1 MEISTTCATSATPA
15 CRSLTSCSP
24 LRYAQDVISEET
36 LNRNK
41 NLLVSYSQ
49 RFLDAMT
56 RPELLA
62 KFPRGVRAIGGMT
75 LATAEAAHLD
85 APAKFVGGFLV
96 LRLLAPALTAP
107 NTAHLVPENTELT
120 ELTRRNLVLLSKVI
134 QTLSNRTTVLKEESM
149 KALKEFFDSNFDKME
164 AFLLEFA
171 QDPQNK
177 EQPFS
182 DLIGAKPKEDA
193 TIDKDTLSELHKF
206 LFENLQAFKEAKQP
220 QVCPSHFIS
229 THSHTLHRQFSKTKF
244 LTASS
249 LKLKSSVLHPMQ
261 VF

>member
-1 MEISTTCATSATPA
+1 M
-15 CRSLTSCSP
+15 
-24 LRYAQDVISEET
+24 
-36 LNRNK
+36 
-41 NLLVSYSQ
+41 LVSYSQ

-229 THSHTLHRQFSKTKF
+229 TFSYSTQTVQQNEVFNGFIAEIEKLGAPSNASFLTTVANVSFLRPLFMRICPRSHTTFAATIFNNNFFKC
-244 LTASS
+244 
-249 LKLKSSVLHPMQ
+249 
-261 VF
+261 